1 MNTEQ
6 KIAEEL
12 KSITQTLGVI
22 STVNED
28 AKAKPQSATVYYVC
42 NDALDIFFVTR
53 SSSRKYKNI
62 LVNSNVSFVV
72 TNEHPPKTIQLEGTA
87 SEVTDPEEQI
97 KYYDMLM
104 ARATA
109 NSPMPPVTQIASG
122 ELVFLKMTTTWARF
136 GDFEVMKEGDKFIE
150 TNLKF
155 SNDTVER
162 WNIFS

>member
-1 MNTEQ
+1 MNIEQ
-6 KIAEEL
+6 KITEEL
-12 KSITQTLGVI
+12 KSTSQSLGVV

-28 AKAKPQSATVYYVC
+28 AKAKPQAATVYYVC

-62 LVNSNVSFVV
+62 KSNPNVSFVI

-87 SEVTDPEEQI
+87 AEVTDPEEQI

-109 NSPMPPVTQIASG
+109 SNPMPPVTQIATG

-150 TNLKF
+150 TNLRF
-155 SNDTVER
+155 SNDIVER
-162 WNIFS
+162 WNMFS

>member
-1 MNTEQ
+1 MNIEQ

-12 KSITQTLGVI
+12 QSTTQTLGVI
-22 STVNED
+22 STVNEE

-42 NDALDIFFVTR
+42 NDALDVFFVTR

-62 LVNSNVSFVV
+62 QANSSVSFVI
-72 TNEHPPKTIQLEGTA
+72 TDEHPPKTIQLEGTA
-87 SEVTDPEEQI
+87 TEVTDPDEQI

-104 ARATA
+104 ARVTE
-109 NSPMPPVTQIASG
+109 NNPMPPVTQIAAG

-136 GDFEVMKEGDKFIE
+136 GDFEVTKEGNKFIE

-162 WNIFS
+162 WNMFS